1 MSEQP
6 RRTMGRCVIGYARAR
21 RPVQETPVVAVPQI
35 PVVAVP
41 QIPVISGEIS
51 KKEFALTVAKTKK
64 GKWNAVLV
72 RVLYA
77 VLGASSTGAAWALV
91 NYLNL

>member
-21 RPVQETPVVAVPQI
+21 RPVQET